1 MAGMESTA
9 ENAPAPG
16 RQLARVT
23 ALRPLDRNHA
33 LTAVRRARTHI
44 DGGRFTKQA
53 IEERTRRFSYLKKVY
68 D

>member
-1 MAGMESTA
+1 MPRMESTVR
-9 ENAPAPG
+9 NAPASG
-16 RQLARVT
+16 RQPARVT

-33 LTAVRRARTHI
+33 LTAVRRARTHV
-44 DGGRFTKQA
+44 DGGRFTRQA